1 MRKEMVKLTDEQ
13 KAELEALE
21 KLSDDEID
29 LSDIPERPI
38 DWSKAKIGMFYKPD
52 WQDVTLRLDQNVVDW
67 FEGQAETTEEAHR
80 NINDALVEH
89 MRRVRFPGRKPATEN
104 AD

>member
-1 MRKEMVKLTDEQ
+1 MVKLTDEQ

-38 DWSKAKIGMFYKPD
+38 DWSKAKVGMHYQPD
-52 WQDVTLRLDQNVVDW
+52 WQDITLRLDQNVIDW
-67 FEGQAETTEEAHR
+67 FEEQAETPEQAHR
-80 NINDALVEH
+80 DINQVLMEH
-89 MRRVRFPGRKPATEN
+89 IRRVRFPGRKPSREA

>member
-1 MRKEMVKLTDEQ
+1 MVKLTDEQ
-13 KAELEALE
+13 KAQLEALE

-38 DWSKAKIGMFYKPD
+38 DWATAKIGMHYKPD
-52 WQDVTLRLDQNVVDW
+52 WQDITLRLDQNVVDW
-67 FEGQAETTEEAHR
+67 FEEHAGNPGKTHQD
-80 NINDALVEH
+80 INQVLMDH
-89 MRRVRFPGRKPATEN
+89 IRRVRFPGRKPPGKV

>member
-1 MRKEMVKLTDEQ
+1 MVKLTEEQ
-13 KAELEALE
+13 IAELEALE

-38 DWSKAKIGMFYKPD
+38 DWATAKIGMHYKPD
-52 WQDVTLRLDQNVVDW
+52 WQDITLRLDQNVIDW
-67 FEGQAETTEEAHR
+67 FEEHAESPEKAHKE
-80 NINDALVEH
+80 INQVLMEH
-89 MRRVRFPGRKPATEN
+89 TWRVRFPGRKSPGKA